1 MFDFLR
7 SNNETNYS
15 KNKKIR
21 EIQQHYEAL
30 NQINN
35 ERVKQMSNYAKSLE
49 HVLKRYNAVEQ
60 EFDVDLNQQPHEDKD
75 YSDMLGELAQ
85 EYVGKKYS
93 SKVGNVV
100 KDVIKSNKAEIN
112 NLIGMFI
119 NQQVE
124 GFMKNQGNKPAEKE
138 FQEVNK

>member
-1 MFDFLR
+1 MFDWLR
-7 SNNETNYS
+7 SDNETNYS
-15 KNKKIR
+15 KNKKIK

-49 HVLKRYNAVEQ
+49 HVLKRYNAVE
-60 EFDVDLNQQPHEDKD
+60 EEYNVELNQTHEDKD

-85 EYVGKKYS
+85 EYVSKKYS

-100 KDVIKSNKAEIN
+100 KDVIKSNSGEIN

-119 NQQVE
+119 NQQGE

>member
-7 SNNETNYS
+7 SGNESTFS
-15 KNKKIR
+15 KNRKIR

-49 HVLKRYNAVEQ
+49 HVLKRYNAVEE
-60 EFDVDLNQQPHEDKD
+60 EFNVELNQTHEDKD

-85 EYVGKKYS
+85 EYVSKKYS

-100 KDVIKSNKAEIN
+100 KDVIKSNSVEIN

-124 GFMKNQGNKPAEKE
+124 GFMKNQGVKPAEKE

>member
-1 MFDFLR
+1 MFDWLR
-7 SNNETNYS
+7 SDKESTFS
-15 KNKKIR
+15 KNRKIR

-49 HVLKRYNAVEQ
+49 HVLKRYNAVEE
-60 EFDVDLNQQPHEDKD
+60 EFNVELNQTHEDKD
-75 YSDMLGELAQ
+75 YSDMIGELAH
-85 EYVGKKYS
+85 EYVSKKYS

-100 KDVIKSNKAEIN
+100 KDVIKSNSSEIN

>member
-1 MFDFLR
+1 MFGFFR
-7 SNNETNYS
+7 NKETNYS
-15 KNKKIR
+15 KNKKIK

-49 HVLKRYNAVEQ
+49 HVLKRYNAVE
-60 EFDVDLNQQPHEDKD
+60 EEYNIELNQTHEDKD

-85 EYVGKKYS
+85 EYVSKKYS

-100 KDVIKSNKAEIN
+100 KDVIKSNSTEIN

-124 GFMKNQGNKPAEKE
+124 GFLQKQGVKPAEQQ

>member
-30 NQINN
+30 NHINN

-49 HVLKRYNAVEQ
+49 HVLKRYNAVED
-60 EFDVDLNQQPHEDKD
+60 EYNIELNQQHEDKD

-124 GFMKNQGNKPAEKE
+124 GFMKKQGNKPAEKE

>member
-1 MFDFLR
+1 MFDWLR
-7 SNNETNYS
+7 SDKETNYS
-15 KNKKIR
+15 KNKRIK

-49 HVLKRYNAVEQ
+49 SVLKRYNAVEE
-60 EFDVDLNQQPHEDKD
+60 EFNVELNQTHEDKD

-85 EYVGKKYS
+85 EYVSKKYS

-100 KDVIKSNKAEIN
+100 KDVIKSNSAEIN

-124 GFMKNQGNKPAEKE
+124 GFIKNQGVKPAEQN

>member
-7 SNNETNYS
+7 GNNETNYS
-15 KNKKIR
+15 KNKRIK

-35 ERVKQMSNYAKSLE
+35 ERVKMVSQYAKSLE
-49 HVLKRYNAVEQ
+49 QVLKRYNHVE
-60 EFDVDLNQQPHEDKD
+60 EEYDIELNQHHEDKD
-75 YSDMLGELAQ
+75 YSDMLGELAN
-85 EYVGKKYS
+85 EYVSKKYS

-100 KDVIKSNKAEIN
+100 KDVIKSNKVEIN

-124 GFMKNQGNKPAEKE
+124 GFMKNQGSKPAEQK

>member
-7 SNNETNYS
+7 SGNESTFS
-15 KNKKIR
+15 KNRKIR

-49 HVLKRYNAVEQ
+49 HVLKRYNAVED
-60 EFDVDLNQQPHEDKD
+60 EFNVELNQTHEDKD
-75 YSDMLGELAQ
+75 YSDMIGELAH
-85 EYVGKKYS
+85 EYVSKKYS

-100 KDVIKSNKAEIN
+100 KDVIKSNSSEIN

>member
-1 MFDFLR
+1 MFDWLR
-7 SNNETNYS
+7 SDKESTFS
-15 KNKKIR
+15 KNRKIR

-49 HVLKRYNAVEQ
+49 HVLKRYNAVE
-60 EFDVDLNQQPHEDKD
+60 EEYNVELNQTHEDKD

-85 EYVGKKYS
+85 EYVSKKYS

-100 KDVIKSNKAEIN
+100 KDVIKSNSSEIN

>member
-1 MFDFLR
+1 MFGFFR
-7 SNNETNYS
+7 NKETNYS
-15 KNKKIR
+15 KNKKIK

-49 HVLKRYNAVEQ
+49 SVLKRYNAVE
-60 EFDVDLNQQPHEDKD
+60 EEYNIELNQTHEDKD

-85 EYVGKKYS
+85 EYVSKKYS

-100 KDVIKSNKAEIN
+100 KDVIKSNSTEIN

-124 GFMKNQGNKPAEKE
+124 GFLQKQGVKPAEQQ

>member
-1 MFDFLR
+1 MFDWLR
-7 SNNETNYS
+7 SDNETNYS
-15 KNKKIR
+15 KNKKIK

-49 HVLKRYNAVEQ
+49 HVLKRYNAVE
-60 EFDVDLNQQPHEDKD
+60 EEYNVELNQTHEDKD

-85 EYVGKKYS
+85 EYVSKKYS

-100 KDVIKSNKAEIN
+100 KDVIKSNSSEIN